1 MTNDLKIYV
10 LDGGR
15 LITDDA
21 SIFSADGNYKG
32 EHWDMANPCYLVVHP
47 DGMLMW
53 DSGWPDSLADMPDG
67 YNSGR
72 SIWSLPKKLTAQL
85 NEMGVDPNTIDYF
98 ALSHSHVDHAGN
110 ANLFKCSTVLV
121 DEAERDFMFGETARK
136 SDQFKNYNA
145 LEGAKWRT
153 FTNDHDVFGD
163 GSVVILRTPG
173 HTPGHAALL
182 VNLPKDGPMI
192 FTGDLWY
199 TCRCRTTR
207 NIPPYNVSREQTL
220 KSMDRIERLAKEIG
234 ARIIIQHDRADWETM
249 PRFPEHLQ

>member
-1 MTNDLKIYV
+1 MDIKVYV

-15 LITDDA
+15 LVTEDA

-47 DGMLMW
+47 KGILMW
-53 DSGWPDSLADMPDG
+53 DCGFSDSLADLPDG

-72 SIWSLPKKLTAQL
+72 SIWSLPKKISRQL
-85 NEMGVDPNTIDYF
+85 EEMDIGPERIDYF
-98 ALSHSHVDHAGN
+98 TLSHSHLDHSGN
-110 ANLFKCSTVLV
+110 ANLFCGSTWIV
-121 DEAERDFMFGETARK
+121 DAAERAFMFREDARGSK
-136 SDQFKNYNA
+136 EFENYSA
-145 LEGAKWRT
+145 LEHARVQA
-153 FTNDHDVFGD
+153 FTSDYDVFGD

-182 VNLPKDGPMI
+182 VRLPESGPMI

-207 NIPPYNVSREQTL
+207 NIPSNNTDREQTFQ
-220 KSMDRIERLAKEIG
+220 SMARIEELARELG
-234 ARIIIQHDRADWETM
+234 ARIIIQHERADWETM
-249 PRFPEHLQ
+249 PRFPDYLQ